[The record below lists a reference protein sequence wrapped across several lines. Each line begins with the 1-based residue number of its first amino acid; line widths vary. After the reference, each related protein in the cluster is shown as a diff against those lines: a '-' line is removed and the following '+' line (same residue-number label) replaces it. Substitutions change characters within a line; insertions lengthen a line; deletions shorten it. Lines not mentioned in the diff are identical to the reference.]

1 LTKSNKLRNASAE
14 KNELEQISPA
24 SNSSEKNYIL
34 CHVRRVMG
42 KKDEEDDECEDRP
55 KNSQVAASRIPNK
68 GKSQE

>member
-1 LTKSNKLRNASAE
+1 
-14 KNELEQISPA
+14 
-24 SNSSEKNYIL
+24 
-34 CHVRRVMG
+34 MG